1 MRALGNTLC
10 TLALVATVAAIW
22 TPLHWQFAATALL
35 LLLAGAIIHGSR
47 QAVADQVVGATGMIE
62 QDVVDALDRRA
73 KQMDALYDR
82 SPRTYG
88 KRAN

>member
-47 QAVADQVVGATGMIE
+47 QAVADQIVDATGMIE
-62 QDVVDALDRRA
+62 QDMTDATDRRA
-73 KQMDALYDR
+73 RQRDALYG
-82 SPRTYG
+82 PRKGAYG